1 VTEIIECEEFGEI
14 ELGIDRLL
22 VNGEI
27 KLDNRIVE
35 KGFLNISLVKGQ
47 VKLRA
52 DRHVGLIPLN
62 EHVSIRVKPRATV
75 ANIAHM
81 IVKSGEAPF
90 AIPDFSRG
98 YLPNFEVGANIE
110 RIYCGSL
117 VGGLER
123 VVAGGLM
130 KSYVEV
136 ASPPP
141 WRGRLLVSDTI
152 KRHRSRNVRYRGEF
166 DFRTLSHSGLENVA
180 LKHAG
185 KFVRDWLVT
194 NDGKGPLLPRLNAV
208 LRDMDSVPDFDGRLG
223 PLLQGVARAAG
234 RLSSHQAYYRD
245 PLWTAYVILQG
256 KVPDLAQD
264 GFVTLDSLIV
274 DLSRVFEAYI
284 RQLLIDRATPIGW
297 RIVNGD
303 KMFYPFF
310 TDGKDYRV
318 KPDIVIVKDGQPIA
332 IVDAKY
338 KLEPKEAD
346 RYEVLAFMDALGVTR
361 GGFVLPAR
369 PESASRYMGA
379 TAGGKILSDLRFDLA
394 AVDMDAEADRFVA
407 NLVRLVGGSSA
418 YA

>member
-1 VTEIIECEEFGEI
+1 MTEIIECEEFGEI
-14 ELGIDRLL
+14 ELELERLM

-52 DRHVGLIPLN
+52 DKHIGLIPLN
-62 EHVSIRVKPRATV
+62 EHVYIRVKPRAAV
-75 ANIAHM
+75 SNIAHM

-90 AIPDFSRG
+90 VINDFSRG
-98 YLPNFEVGANIE
+98 YLPNFEAGPNIE
-110 RIYCGSL
+110 HFYFGSL
-117 VGGLER
+117 VSSLER
-123 VVAGGLM
+123 VLAGGLM

-136 ASPPP
+136 ADPPP

-166 DFRTLSHSGLENVA
+166 DYRTLSHSGLENVA

-185 KFVRDWLVT
+185 KFVRDWLAA
-194 NDGKGPLLPRLNAV
+194 NDRNSPLLPRVNAV
-208 LRDMDSVPDFDGRLG
+208 LRDMNSVPDFDGRLR
-223 PLLQGVARAAG
+223 PLLQGIAQTAR

-245 PLWTAYVILQG
+245 ALWTAYVILQG
-256 KVPDLAQD
+256 KVPNLAED

-274 DLSRVFEAYI
+274 NLSRVFEAYI
-284 RQLLIDRATPIGW
+284 RQLLIDRAGPIGW

-303 KMFYPFF
+303 KVVYPFF
-310 TDGKDYRV
+310 TDGNDYRV
-318 KPDIVIVKDGQPIA
+318 KPDIVIIKDGLPIA

-338 KLEPKEAD
+338 KPEPKEAD

-369 PESASRYMGA
+369 PDSASRHMGV
-379 TAGGKILSDLRFDLA
+379 TAGGKVLSDLRFDLTA
-394 AVDMDAEADRFVA
+394 LNMDAEADRFVA
-407 NLVRLVGGSSA
+407 NLVKLVDGSSA

>member
-1 VTEIIECEEFGEI
+1 MIEVIECEEFGEI
-14 ELGIDRLL
+14 GLGIDRLL

-27 KLDNRIVE
+27 KLDSRIVE
-35 KGFLNISLVKGQ
+35 RGFLSISLVKGQ

-52 DRHVGLIPLN
+52 DKHVGLIPLN
-62 EHVSIRVKPRATV
+62 EHVAIRVKPRASV

-90 AIPDFSRG
+90 AIPDFARG
-98 YLPNFEVGANIE
+98 YMPNFEVGKNVE

-117 VGGLER
+117 VSGLER

-130 KSYVEV
+130 KSYVQV
-136 ASPPP
+136 ADPPP

-166 DFRTLSHSGLENVA
+166 DYWTLSYAGPENVA

-185 KFVRDWLVT
+185 KHVRDWLAV
-194 NDGKGPLLPRLNAV
+194 NDRKGPLLPLINAV
-208 LRDMDSVPDFDGRLG
+208 LTFMEPVPDFDGRLG
-223 PLLQGVARAAG
+223 PLLQDVAHSAG

-256 KVPDLAQD
+256 KVPDPAAD

-274 DLSRVFEAYI
+274 DLSRVFEAYV
-284 RQLLIDRATPIGW
+284 RQLLIDRTGPLGW
-297 RIVNGD
+297 RIENGD
-303 KMFYPFF
+303 KVNYPFF
-310 TDGKDYRV
+310 ADGKDYRV
-318 KPDIVIVKDGQPIA
+318 KPDIVVVKDGHPIA

-338 KLEPKEAD
+338 KLDPKESD
-346 RYEVLAFMDALGVTR
+346 RYEVLAFMDALGVSR
-361 GGFVLPAR
+361 GGFVLPSR
-369 PESASRYMGA
+369 PESASHYMGV
-379 TAGGKILSDLRFDLA
+379 TAGGKMLSDIRFDLA
-394 AVDMDAEADRFVA
+394 AADIEAEADRLVA
-407 NLVRLVGGSSA
+407 NLVKLVDGAGD

>member
-1 VTEIIECEEFGEI
+1 MTEIIECEEFGEI
-14 ELGIDRLL
+14 EIGIDRLL

-27 KLDNRIVE
+27 KLDSRIVE

-62 EHVSIRVKPRATV
+62 EHVAIRVKPRTTV

-98 YLPNFEVGANIE
+98 YLPNFEAGNNIE

-117 VGGLER
+117 VSGLER

-130 KSYVEV
+130 KTYVQV
-136 ASPPP
+136 PDPPP

-152 KRHRSRNVRYRGEF
+152 KRHRSRNTRYRSEF
-166 DFRTLSHSGLENVA
+166 DYRTLSHSGPENVA

-185 KFVRDWLVT
+185 KFVRDWLAA
-194 NDGKGPLLPRLNAV
+194 NDRNSPLLTRVNAV
-208 LRDMDSVPDFDGRLG
+208 LRDLEVVPDFNGPLP
-223 PLLQGVARAAG
+223 PLLQAVARSAG
-234 RLSSHQAYYRD
+234 RLPSHQVYYRD
-245 PLWTAYVILQG
+245 PLWTAYLILQG
-256 KVPDLAQD
+256 KVPDLAAE

-284 RQLLIDRATPIGW
+284 RQILIDRAAPLGW

-303 KMFYPFF
+303 KVVYPLF
-310 TDGKDYRV
+310 TDGNNYRV
-318 KPDIVIVKDGQPIA
+318 KPDIVIIKDGQPLA

-338 KLEPKEAD
+338 KLDPKESD
-346 RYEVLAFMDALGVTR
+346 RYEVLSFMDALGVTR

-369 PESASRYMGA
+369 PESASRYMGV
-379 TAGGKILSDLRFDLA
+379 TAGGKMLSDIRVDLSA
-394 AVDMDAEADRFVA
+394 TDMDAEAF
-407 NLVRLVGGSSA
+407 RLVDNLMTLVTGTGH